1 MESSKAAIMKQV
13 KEGMPNVTEVVK
25 QNEGPVAPAGANP
38 PPTPASVLKEA
49 EAKSASNKTESAVPA
64 EAKPNSNKTESAATA
79 GTTKDT
85 PVEEVKPTEN
95 KNKEA
100 APVEKTSEPAKVTA
114 PVEKT
119 TEPAKVTAQKAK
131 EIKSAVKKAQ
141 EPVAKLAQA
150 PVEKK

>member
-1 MESSKAAIMKQV
+1 MESSQAAIMKQV
-13 KEGMPNVTEVVK
+13 KEGMPNVTEVAK
-25 QNEGPVAPAGANP
+25 QNEGPAAPAGANP

-49 EAKSASNKTESAVPA
+49 EAKPNSNKTESAVPA
-64 EAKPNSNKTESAATA
+64 EAKPVANKTQPAAPA
-79 GTTKDT
+79 GAT
-85 PVEEVKPTEN
+85 PPAPIEEAKPAEN

-100 APVEKTSEPAKVTA
+100 A

-131 EIKSAVKKAQ
+131 EIKSAVKKAP
-141 EPVAKLAQA
+141 EPVAKLAQT